1 MRKHAHVIKDY
12 SRNQRP
18 CQTFGK
24 ASSVCSVVLQWNPN
38 LEYFGNFRN
47 ILEDIGMPKLSV
59 TEAEKLVA
67 VKKSTIYADTDSG
80 KVSFEINL
88 AGIKSSTCRTRPR
101 LWLRETART

>member
-1 MRKHAHVIKDY
+1 
-12 SRNQRP
+12 
-18 CQTFGK
+18 
-24 ASSVCSVVLQWNPN
+24 
-38 LEYFGNFRN
+38 
-47 ILEDIGMPKLSV
+47 MPKLSV

-101 LWLRETART
+101 LWLRETAPNPVIFKQLNAFLRRTASLPD

>member
-24 ASSVCSVVLQWNPN
+24 ASSVCSVVFQWNPN

-47 ILEDIGMPKLSV
+47 ILEDIGIPKLSV
-59 TEAEKLVA
+59 TEAEKLVV
-67 VKKSTIYADTDSG
+67 VKKSTIYADIDSG
-80 KVSFEINL
+80 KVSFEINARGHKVIDL
-88 AGIKSSTCRTRPR
+88 PNST
-101 LWLRETART
+101 ASMA